1 MLPETPWRMEALIRL
16 LLGALVCVLA
26 GGLMTCLL
34 RLARAGMVAH
44 PLAAWAVIGGGM
56 VALGV
61 ALGLT
66 RQPWQFETMRR
77 RLTGLVV
84 SLYTGLVLTGVAQRL
99 VPAPAGA
106 PGPDQMIIAGISFQG
121 MTLVLVSLFLREQG
135 LRWTT
140 AFGWRERPWR
150 AMGWGALAVG
160 AVLPVA
166 WLLQL
171 GIVQLLTRLNLG
183 ADAQVAVQVLRD
195 APAWTD
201 RLPLGIIAI
210 VIAPPAEEAVF
221 RGLIYPTIKRLGY
234 PRLALWGTTLLFAAI
249 HWNLASFLPLV
260 LLALVLTW
268 LYERTGNLLAPMVT
282 HALFNAVNFMALQLV
297 ESH

>member
-1 MLPETPWRMEALIRL
+1 
-16 LLGALVCVLA
+16 
-26 GGLMTCLL
+26 
-34 RLARAGMVAH
+34 
-44 PLAAWAVIGGGM
+44 LAAWAVIGGGM